1 MTFAKQ
7 IEIEQPEQESKAA
20 PEPSIPAKLSFLMTP
35 AVDRTIAVIACL
47 PFLWQLYYRYRQN
60 GFDPSRIVLAVYLLF
75 LVVPMAFRR
84 PPVRVTPNPLFWLL
98 AFVATYWSM
107 LITGITAVGRPLL
120 PRSITALISLFGLV
134 IVIIA
139 RVKLGRNIGFVP
151 AQRRIVTGGIYDVV
165 RHPIYAGGFVAI
177 FSLMLRSYS
186 PLNVVLFSIGIVL
199 FMIKSVVEENFLRAD
214 PEYAAYMQRVRWRW
228 IPGIV

>member
-7 IEIEQPEQESKAA
+7 IEIEQPKQESKAA
-20 PEPSIPAKLSFLMTP
+20 PEPSISAKLSFLMTP

-60 GFDPSRIVLAVYLLF
+60 GFDPSRMVLAVYLLF

>member
-60 GFDPSRIVLAVYLLF
+60 GFDPSRMVLAVYLLF

-84 PPVRVTPNPLFWLL
+84 PPVRVT
-98 AFVATYWSM
+98 
-107 LITGITAVGRPLL
+107 
-120 PRSITALISLFGLV
+120 RS
-134 IVIIA
+134 
-139 RVKLGRNIGFVP
+139 
-151 AQRRIVTGGIYDVV
+151 
-165 RHPIYAGGFVAI
+165 
-177 FSLMLRSYS
+177 
-186 PLNVVLFSIGIVL
+186 
-199 FMIKSVVEENFLRAD
+199 
-214 PEYAAYMQRVRWRW
+214 RWR
-228 IPGIV
+228 GR

>member
-7 IEIEQPEQESKAA
+7 IEIEQPKQESKAA

-60 GFDPSRIVLAVYLLF
+60 GFDPSRMVLAVYLLF

-151 AQRRIVTGGIYDVV
+151 AQHRIVTGGIYDVV